1 MKKIIS
7 IAIFMFAIFIN
18 PHETKACTTAVISGK
33 YTKDGRPMLWK
44 NRDTWAVNN
53 VIMYFD
59 DAKYPYLGLVN
70 SKDRKGKSIWIGM
83 NSTGFAI
90 MNSAS
95 YNLNL
100 HSDAKLSGYEG
111 RAMKDALATCSTI
124 EEFEAFLDNLEKPT
138 GLEANFGVIDA
149 KGGAAF
155 YEIGNDGYVK
165 FDANDSRVAPF
176 GYLIRANYSFTG
188 DLGKESS
195 GYIRYNAVNEVFYQ
209 KQSTVGLTPKDIE
222 QEMTKGLYNSLTK
235 RDLYKI
241 YGDVPE
247 NTPKYEILQ
256 DYIPRTGSASSVV
269 VQGVKEGENPNLATM
284 WSNVGFPLASVMVPT
299 WLDGSVDL
307 PYVVKYNDDIKD
319 SPVCYAALKLKKE
332 KIINIRWG
340 KFAARYFNVNAI
352 VNKDGSGITQI
363 INKKEDEIYSKAT
376 DLQNNWRNNGT
387 VNSKELKK
395 FYKWIDQLV
404 IDTYNQNFD
413 INLSKEGL
421 HKQELI
427 SAEKKSMKDI
437 N

>member
-1 MKKIIS
+1 MKRIFS
-7 IAIFMFAIFIN
+7 VAVLLLALAIV
-18 PHETKACTTAVISGK
+18 PQQTKACTTAVISGK

-53 VIMYFD
+53 KLMYFD

-70 SKDRKGKSIWIGM
+70 SRDKAGKSIWIGM
-83 NSTGFAI
+83 NGTGFAI

-111 RAMKDALATCSTI
+111 RIMKDALATCRTI
-124 EEFEAFLDNLEKPT
+124 EDFEAFLDGLEKPT

-149 KGGAAF
+149 NGGAAF

-165 FDANDSRVAPF
+165 FDANDPTVAPF
-176 GYLIRANYSFTG
+176 GYLIRVNYSFTG

-195 GYIRYNAVNEVFYQ
+195 GYIRYHAVDDVFYQ

-222 QEMTKGLYNSLTK
+222 QEVAKGLYNSLTK

-241 YGDVPE
+241 YGTLPE
-247 NTPKYEILQ
+247 NTPQYEILQ

-269 VQGVKEGENPNLATM
+269 VEGVKKGENPNMATM

-299 WLDGSVDL
+299 WVSGSVDL
-307 PYVVKYNDDIKD
+307 PYVVKYNESIKD

-332 KIINIRWG
+332 RVLNKRWG
-340 KFAARYFNVNAI
+340 KFASRYFNVNAI
-352 VNKDGSGITQI
+352 VNANGTGITQI
-363 INKKEDEIYSKAT
+363 INKKEDEIYAKAY
-376 DLQNNWRNNGT
+376 DLQEKWRENGEAS
-387 VNSKELKK
+387 SKDMKK
-395 FYKWIDQLV
+395 FYKWIDEMV
-404 IDTYNQNFD
+404 ISTYKENFD
-413 INLSKEGL
+413 IDITKEGL

-427 SAEKKSMKDI
+427 ISEKKSMKGI

>member
-241 YGDVPE
+241 YGDIPE

-421 HKQELI
+421 QKQELI
-427 SAEKKSMKDI
+427 SAEKKSMKGI

>member
-241 YGDVPE
+241 YGDIPE

-421 HKQELI
+421 QKQELI

>member
-1 MKKIIS
+1 MRKILSIAS
-7 IAIFMFAIFIN
+7 LLLVIAIF
-18 PHETKACTTAVISGK
+18 PQETKACTTAVISGK
-33 YTKDGRPMLWK
+33 YTKDGKPMLWK

-53 VIMYFD
+53 VLMYFD

-70 SKDRKGKSIWIGM
+70 SKDRSGKSIWIGM

-100 HSDAKLSGYEG
+100 HSDDKLSGYEG
-111 RAMKDALATCSTI
+111 RAMKDALATCSSI
-124 EEFEAFLDNLEKPT
+124 EDFEAYLNSIEKPT

-149 KGGAAF
+149 YGGAAF
-155 YEIGNDGYVK
+155 YEIGNDGFVK
-165 FDANDSRVAPF
+165 FDANDPRVAPF

-195 GYIRYNAVNEVFYQ
+195 GYIRYNAVNDVFYQ

-222 QEMTKGLYNSLTK
+222 QEITKGLYNSLTK

-241 YGDVPE
+241 YGELPE
-247 NTPKYEILQ
+247 DSPQYEILQ

-269 VQGVKEGENPNLATM
+269 VQGVKKGENPNLSTM

-299 WLDGSVDL
+299 FMTNVDL
-307 PYVVKYNDDIKD
+307 PYVVKYNEDIKD

-332 KIINIRWG
+332 KILNKRWG
-340 KFAARYFNVNAI
+340 KFASRYFNVNAI

-363 INKKEDEIYSKAT
+363 INKKEDEIYSKAYV
-376 DLQNNWRNNGT
+376 LQEKWATNGE
-387 VNSKELKK
+387 VNPKEVKK
-395 FYKWIDQLV
+395 FYKWIDELV
-404 IDTYNQNFD
+404 IDTYKENFD
-413 INLSKEGL
+413 IDLSSENL
-421 HKQELI
+421 HKLELI
-427 SAEKKSMKDI
+427 HAEKKSMKGI

>member
-421 HKQELI
+421 QKQELI
-427 SAEKKSMKDI
+427 SAEKKSMKGI

>member
-1 MKKIIS
+1 MKRIFS
-7 IAIFMFAIFIN
+7 IAVFLLAIFTYQN
-18 PHETKACTTAVISGK
+18 VAEACTTAVISGK

-53 VIMYFD
+53 VLMYFD

-100 HSDAKLSGYEG
+100 HSDDKLSGYEG
-111 RAMKDALATCSTI
+111 RAMRDALATCRTI
-124 EEFEAFLDNLEKPT
+124 EDFEAFLDALEKPT

-149 KGGAAF
+149 NGGAAF

-165 FDANDSRVAPF
+165 FDANDPKVAPF

-195 GYIRYNAVNEVFYQ
+195 GYIRYHAVDDVFYQ

-222 QEMTKGLYNSLTK
+222 QEVTKGLYNSLTK

-241 YGDVPE
+241 YGDLPE
-247 NTPKYEILQ
+247 NTPQYEILT

-269 VQGVKEGENPNLATM
+269 VQGVKKGENPNLAAM

-299 WLDGSVDL
+299 FMTSVDL
-307 PYVVKYNDDIKD
+307 PYVVQYNEDIKD

-332 KIINIRWG
+332 KILNKRWG
-340 KFAARYFNVNAI
+340 KFASRYFNVNAI
-352 VNKDGSGITQI
+352 VNKDKTGITQI
-363 INKKEDEIYSKAT
+363 INKKEDLIYAKAYE
-376 DLQNNWRNNGT
+376 LQTQWRNNGE
-387 VNSKELKK
+387 VNTKELKK
-395 FYKWIDQLV
+395 FYKWIDELV
-404 IDTYNQNFD
+404 VDTYKEDFD
-413 INLSKEGL
+413 IDLTKEGL

-427 SAEKKSMKDI
+427 HAEKKSMKGI

>member
-1 MKKIIS
+1 MKKLLS
-7 IAIFMFAIFIN
+7 IAALLLVIAIM
-18 PHETKACTTAVISGK
+18 PQETNACTTAVISGK

-53 VIMYFD
+53 VLMYFD

-100 HSDAKLSGYEG
+100 HSDDKLSGYEG
-111 RAMKDALATCSTI
+111 RAMRDALATCRTI
-124 EEFEAFLDNLEKPT
+124 EDFEAFLDGLEKPT

-149 KGGAAF
+149 NGGAAF

-165 FDANDSRVAPF
+165 FDANDPSVAPF

-195 GYIRYNAVNEVFYQ
+195 GYIRYHAVDDVFYQ

-222 QEMTKGLYNSLTK
+222 QSVTKGLYNSLTK
-235 RDLYKI
+235 RDLYEI
-241 YGDVPE
+241 YGDLPE
-247 NTPKYEILQ
+247 NTPQYEILQ

-269 VQGVKEGENPNLATM
+269 VQGVKKGENPTLTAM

-299 WLDGSVDL
+299 FMTDVDL
-307 PYVVKYNDDIKD
+307 PYVVKYNEDIKD

-332 KIINIRWG
+332 KILNIRWG
-340 KFAARYFNVNAI
+340 KFAGRYFNVNALF
-352 VNKDGSGITQI
+352 NKDESGITQI
-363 INKKEDEIYSKAT
+363 INKKEDEIYAKAT
-376 DLQNNWRNNGT
+376 SLQKQWRDNGE
-387 VNSKELKK
+387 VNTKELKK
-395 FYKWIDQLV
+395 FYKWIDEMV
-404 IDTYNQNFD
+404 IDTYSANFD
-413 INLSKEGL
+413 IDLTKEGL

-427 SAEKKSMKDI
+427 ESDKKSMKGI